1 MRRWVRLYALG
12 VVTQAKVMA
21 QYRTSALLD
30 VISDLAWQAAR
41 IGFIGLLYA
50 LVSDLGGWTASEA
63 ILMATAGW
71 LSMYIELFVFR
82 IAVNIDFFIHEGRLD
97 YALVRPVP
105 LLVWTPV
112 IRMKSDTLFKV
123 VGLTAVLVGTMA
135 AAGVFANPISI
146 LLILLGL
153 LAGVFVW
160 AGMHMT
166 LFASA
171 AWLTRVRSLVHGF
184 AALHEHTKYPLEIL
198 SEPLRVGM
206 TVVPFA
212 FTAYY
217 PVAFALRPEQHWL
230 PGAFALPVGIA
241 TVAVGLT
248 VFHLAL
254 RRYESVGSSEVF
266 GGW

>member
-71 LSMYIELFVFR
+71 LSMYIELFLFR
-82 IAVNIDFFIHEGRLD
+82 IAVNIDYFIHEGHLD
-97 YALVRPVP
+97 YALIRPVP
-105 LLVWTPV
+105 LLVWTSV
-112 IRMKSDTLFKV
+112 IRMESDVLFKIV
-123 VGLTAVLVGTMA
+123 ALTAVLVGVMA
-135 AAGVFANPISI
+135 TTGLLGNPISI

-160 AGMHMT
+160 AGMHLT
-166 LFASA
+166 LYASA

-184 AALHEHTKYPLEIL
+184 GAFHEHTKYPLEIL

-217 PVAFALRPEQHWL
+217 PIAFALRPEQHWL